1 MLIQALMQTVV
12 VAFIVLACAAY
23 SSWTLMPAAWR
34 RVLAS
39 GLMRNRVL
47 AQWSVLQRAAKSA
60 LPSACG
66 GCDSCGSDKA
76 GNVKNAKPTESAIRF
91 MPRKT
96 L

>member
-1 MLIQALMQTVV
+1 MLMQYVVV
-12 VAFIVLACAAY
+12 VAIVMLCVAY

-39 GLMRNRVL
+39 GLIRSRLL
-47 AQWSVLQRAAKSA
+47 AKSSVLRRAAKPASA
-60 LPSACG
+60 SACG

-76 GNVKNAKPTESAIRF
+76 GNAKKAKPTESVIHF

-96 L
+96 R